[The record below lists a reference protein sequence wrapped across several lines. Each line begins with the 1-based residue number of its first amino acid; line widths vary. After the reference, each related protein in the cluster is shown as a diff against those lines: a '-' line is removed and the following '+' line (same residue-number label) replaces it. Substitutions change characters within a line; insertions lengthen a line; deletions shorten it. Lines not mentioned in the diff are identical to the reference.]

1 MDYQDGPR
9 DSWEMGQRHSLL
21 PTAPPAMNA
30 PYRAIGHSTNWW
42 LRQTSWGW
50 NLPVGAPLWQ
60 REQARRSRLASW
72 VILGLVVGVVI
83 LSPLAIE
90 DIRSQLT
97 LAVWVLG
104 LVGAVA
110 LNRQG
115 WVTAAGSVLVALFS
129 GGILFANLASPIGLT
144 MGELPNF
151 DAYVVSVVLAATL
164 LPRLLTFLVAAANTL
179 LIVANYLFQPH
190 NANITQD
197 AALYSSVTV
206 QTVSLLAR
214 PIALQL
220 VLAVV
225 AYLWVRGAEE
235 AIRRADL
242 AEEIVALQRREQTR
256 TFALQEGVRYLQQA
270 MSAWVI
276 GDVRH
281 RIPAMPDPV
290 LEQVREDLN
299 LFIDRFG
306 PNRQASFALYRL
318 QEEAKRLTMAMED
331 WLGGRPVVWPAPS
344 GTALDRAMELLRFAG
359 SGRSPSSRPSLGP
372 SPRTTLSP
380 QFGPPIPQ
388 DRNPY
393 KDQRGRRETGAPGE
407 EPPDLPDWMWPNQP
421 PR

>member
-1 MDYQDGPR
+1 
-9 DSWEMGQRHSLL
+9 
-21 PTAPPAMNA
+21 
-30 PYRAIGHSTNWW
+30 
-42 LRQTSWGW
+42 
-50 NLPVGAPLWQ
+50 LWQ

-72 VILGLVVGVVI
+72 ILLGLFIGMLI
-83 LSPLAIE
+83 LSPLAIG
-90 DIRSQLT
+90 DTRSQLI
-97 LAVWVLG
+97 LGLWIVG
-104 LVGAVA
+104 LVGATV
-110 LNRQG
+110 LNRRG
-115 WVTAAGSVLVALFS
+115 WVTAAGVVLVALLS

-197 AALYSSVTV
+197 AALYSSETV
-206 QTVSLLAR
+206 QTLSLLVR

-235 AIRRADL
+235 AIRRADG

-256 TFALQEGVRYLQQA
+256 SLALQEGVRYLQQA
-270 MSAWVI
+270 LSAWVM

-306 PNRQASFALYRL
+306 PHRQASFALYRL
-318 QEEAKRLTMAMED
+318 QEEARRLTAAFED
-331 WLGGRPVVWPAPS
+331 WLAGRPVVWPAPS
-344 GTALDRAMELLRFAG
+344 GTELDRTMEVLRLTKAQPFAT
-359 SGRSPSSRPSLGP
+359 SRTSLRP
-372 SPRTTLSP
+372 LPRMTL
-380 QFGPPIPQ
+380 PPDNLPPFAPPASQ
-388 DRNPY
+388 NPRPF
-393 KDQRGRRETGAPGE
+393 D
-407 EPPDLPDWMWPNQP
+407 EPPRRRPTGSPGDSPPDP
-421 PR
+421 PWRM

>member
-9 DSWEMGQRHSLL
+9 DSWETRQMHFLL
-21 PTAPPAMNA
+21 PTAPPTMNMQ
-30 PYRAIGHSTNWW
+30 YRSPGRSANWW

-50 NLPVGAPLWQ
+50 NLPIGAPLWQ

-72 VILGLVVGVVI
+72 VFLGLVIGI
-83 LSPLAIE
+83 ILLSPLAIE
-90 DIRSQLT
+90 DTRSQLT

-164 LPRLLTFLVAAANTL
+164 LPRAMTFLVAGVNTL
-179 LIVANYLFQPH
+179 LIVGNYLLQPH

-270 MSAWVI
+270 LSAWVM

-306 PNRQASFALYRL
+306 PDRQASFALYRL
-318 QEEAKRLTMAMED
+318 QEEARRLTMALED
-331 WLGGRPVVWPAPS
+331 WLSGRPVVWPAPS
-344 GTALDRAMELLRFAG
+344 GTALDRAVELLRM
-359 SGRSPSSRPSLGP
+359 SRSRPPSSSRPSLGP
-372 SPRTTLSP
+372 NVQPPYAP
-380 QFGPPIPQ
+380 QS
-388 DRNPY
+388 
-393 KDQRGRRETGAPGE
+393 
-407 EPPDLPDWMWPNQP
+407 PDLFEDQHRRRQTGSPGQDPPAPDWMRPS
-421 PR
+421 

>member
-1 MDYQDGPR
+1 
-9 DSWEMGQRHSLL
+9 
-21 PTAPPAMNA
+21 MNMQ
-30 PYRAIGHSTNWW
+30 YRSPGRSANWW

-50 NLPVGAPLWQ
+50 NLPIGAPLWQ

-72 VILGLVVGVVI
+72 VILGLVIGIVL

-90 DIRSQLT
+90 DTRSQLT

-164 LPRLLTFLVAAANTL
+164 LPRAMTFLVAGVNTL
-179 LIVANYLFQPH
+179 LIVGNYLLQPH

-197 AALYSSVTV
+197 AALYSSETV

-225 AYLWVRGAEE
+225 AYLVGAWSRGGDPSRRPRGRDRGVATTGTNTHVRPPRRCALSPAGVERVGDWAMCATASPPCPIPSWSRCVRTSTSSSIALDLTARRPLPSTGCKRRRGA
-235 AIRRADL
+235 
-242 AEEIVALQRREQTR
+242 
-256 TFALQEGVRYLQQA
+256 
-270 MSAWVI
+270 
-276 GDVRH
+276 
-281 RIPAMPDPV
+281 
-290 LEQVREDLN
+290 
-299 LFIDRFG
+299 
-306 PNRQASFALYRL
+306 
-318 QEEAKRLTMAMED
+318 
-331 WLGGRPVVWPAPS
+331 
-344 GTALDRAMELLRFAG
+344 
-359 SGRSPSSRPSLGP
+359 
-372 SPRTTLSP
+372 
-380 QFGPPIPQ
+380 
-388 DRNPY
+388 
-393 KDQRGRRETGAPGE
+393 
-407 EPPDLPDWMWPNQP
+407 
-421 PR
+421 